1 MREQPA
7 GRHEDARLSAFLDD
21 ELSEDDV
28 LRVTRHLASCDRCM
42 GELEDI
48 RAARAALRGLPNVEP
63 PAALF
68 SDAVALAVLGRADM
82 TRLPVRLAVAAVA
95 GSLLVLTGAAWAAG
109 GDDGTVRPPVDVFVV
124 DHVVRVGGGPVI
136 TPVGHLSGA
145 GR

>member
-1 MREQPA
+1 MREHPA

-21 ELSEDDV
+21 ELSEDDA
-28 LRVTRHLASCDRCM
+28 LRVTRHLSSCDRCM

-82 TRLPVRLAVAAVA
+82 ARLPVRLAVAAIA
-95 GSLLVLTGAAWAAG
+95 GSLLLAGAAWAAG
-109 GDDGTVRPPVDVFVV
+109 ADDGTVRPPVDLFVV

-136 TPVGHLSGA
+136 TPVGDLSGA